1 MQTNSL
7 PTDDLKKY
15 GIIEPDN
22 SFSKKLSAEDIQK
35 FLQGYTIVADNE
47 KNRATFQLVDNN
59 SKLKV
64 IFLERNKSISEILK
78 NSKSKIQYAEIKDLS
93 KSNYELNFEKKAFV
107 FDKEMNKVVEFDLI
121 KNATELTAIVA
132 DKRDSGEIN
141 RYKTELLKLK
151 EFLQEK
157 MDKFPEIA
165 KEISNDLNI
174 VSKEINSVN
183 SISPNENRSQKQEKS
198 DIQLNVND
206 TDLYEDANR
215 YREEDFEQE
224 QKQKQEQEEEE
235 EEEEEIQKSRGFR
248 R

>member
-1 MQTNSL
+1 MQTNNL

-15 GIIEPDN
+15 GIVEPDN

-35 FLQGYTIVADNE
+35 FLQGYTIVADND
-47 KNRATFQLVDNN
+47 KNRATFQLIESN

-64 IFLERNKSISEILK
+64 IFLERNKNISEILA
-78 NSKSKIQYAEIKDLS
+78 NSKNGIEYSNIQDLS
-93 KSNYELNFEKKAFV
+93 KEGNEMNFEKKAFV
-107 FDKEMNKVVEFDLI
+107 FDKETDKVVEFDLI
-121 KNATELTAIVA
+121 KNATELTAIIA
-132 DKRDSGEIN
+132 DKKDAIETY

-165 KEISNDLNI
+165 KEITNDLNI

-183 SISPNENRSQKQEKS
+183 SISRNENRSQKQEKS
-198 DIQLNVND
+198 NIQLNIND
-206 TDLYEDANR
+206 PDLYEDANR
-215 YREEDFEQE
+215 NREEESQD
-224 QKQKQEQEEEE
+224 QEQEV
-235 EEEEEIQKSRGFR
+235 QKSRGFR